1 MNGVARMT
9 RRLDSGFRQKF
20 ENFLSFQFL
29 AKSACKIKCV
39 RQYSGKEKKASLDY
53 KKQKVKKSRR
63 LRIFL
68 KGLVHGFGQKF
79 EIFPCFYY

>member
-1 MNGVARMT
+1 MVFVKN
-9 RRLDSGFRQKF
+9 LKIFYLF
-20 ENFLSFQFL
+20 IYFL
-29 AKSACKIKCV
+29 CV

-53 KKQKVKKSRR
+53 KKQKVKKSQR
-63 LRIFL
+63 LRIFP